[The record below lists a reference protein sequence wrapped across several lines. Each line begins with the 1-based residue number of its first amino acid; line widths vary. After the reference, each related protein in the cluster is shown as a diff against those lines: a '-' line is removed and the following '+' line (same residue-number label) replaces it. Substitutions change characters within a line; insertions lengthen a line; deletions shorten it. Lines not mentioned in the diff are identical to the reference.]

1 MAESLGKMKFQTEEK
16 PIFINKE
23 CFQETYFDEFMEL
36 VSDSD
41 NMVRLRAFEAAG
53 KLIQ

>member
-1 MAESLGKMKFQTEEK
+1 MAESLGKMKFQTVEK

-23 CFQETYFDEFMEL
+23 CFQETSFDEFMEL